1 MKTIH
6 KLLGTAPTSRG
17 DNRYAPSS
25 LAMKLSVKRT
35 TDYKPVR
42 YKNRNENQNRK
53 ILVIG
58 TEEGLLPMQNG
69 KQFETGN
76 HPVELFVPLL
86 HWEQAGF
93 GFDFATPTGKPL
105 QLEHWAMPEEDED
118 VMRIY
123 RQNKAQLA
131 RPLDLRD
138 VVESG
143 LFEDSPYLG
152 VFIPGGHGAILGLPQ
167 NTDVKRVIEWAL
179 AEDKYLVSI
188 CHGPAALL
196 AASMQEPQENFPLKG
211 YQLAAFPDSMDKLL
225 PALGYLP
232 GKMPWLFG
240 EKLKER
246 GMKIVNSTASGK
258 VCQDRKLLT
267 GDSPMAANKLG
278 KLTAEVFLQEINAK

>member
-1 MKTIH
+1 MKTIR

-42 YKNRNENQNRK
+42 YKNRNEDQNRK

-105 QLEHWAMPEEDED
+105 QLERWAMPEEDED

-167 NTDVKRVIEWAL
+167 NMDVKRVIEWAL

-196 AASMQEPQENFPLKG
+196 AASMQEPQGNFALKG

-225 PALGYLP
+225 PAFGYLP

-240 EKLKER
+240 EKLKEQ

-278 KLTAEVFLQEINAK
+278 KLTAEVFLQEIHSK